1 MANDWSDL
9 TKRVARGIAEVRKT
23 TGSELV
29 AESMPV
35 ALAGRVPAGPVIQH
49 RRRRAEGTHRF
60 VLILPFGEGEVRVE
74 LEPQDYAAL
83 TREMVRFWNEQGP
96 EASKPPVPQAD
107 DEAGG
112 E

>member
-1 MANDWSDL
+1 MAGDWSDL
-9 TKRVARGIAEVRKT
+9 TKRVARGFAEVRKT

-29 AESMPV
+29 AESQPV
-35 ALAGRVPAGPVIQH
+35 PLAGRIAGPVIQH

-107 DEAGG
+107 DEPGG
-112 E
+112 D

>member
-9 TKRVARGIAEVRKT
+9 TKRVARGIAEVKKT

-29 AESMPV
+29 TESLPV
-35 ALAGRVPAGPVIQH
+35 ALAGRVPAGPVIQL
-49 RRRRAEGTHRF
+49 RRRRAEDTHRF

-83 TREMVRFWNEQGP
+83 TREMVRFWNENGQA
-96 EASKPPVPQAD
+96 ASRTPVPMQ
-107 DEAGG
+107 DEG

>member
-1 MANDWSDL
+1 MAGDWSDL

-29 AESMPV
+29 AESRPV
-35 ALAGRVPAGPVIQH
+35 ALAGRVPAGPVIQL
-49 RRRRAEGTHRF
+49 RRRRAEDTHRF

-74 LEPQDYAAL
+74 LPPQDYAEL

-96 EASKPPVPQAD
+96 VAMRTPAPAP
-107 DEAGG
+107 DEP
-112 E
+112 EEEP

>member
-29 AESMPV
+29 AEGQPV
-35 ALAGRVPAGPVIQH
+35 PLAGRIAGPVLQH
-49 RRRRAEGTHRF
+49 RRRKAEGTHRF

-74 LEPQDYAAL
+74 LEPKDYAAL
-83 TREMVRFWNEQGP
+83 TREMVRFWNEQG
-96 EASKPPVPQAD
+96 EAASKPPVSLKE
-107 DEAGG
+107 DEA
-112 E
+112 

>member
-9 TKRVARGIAEVRKT
+9 TKRVAKGIAEVRKT

-29 AESMPV
+29 AESQPV
-35 ALAGRVPAGPVIQH
+35 PLAGRIAGPVIQH

-60 VLILPFGEGEVRVE
+60 VLILPFGEAEVRIE
-74 LEPQDYAAL
+74 LDPQDYAAL

-96 EASKPPVPQAD
+96 EASKPPVSQAE
-107 DEAGG
+107 DETGG
-112 E
+112 A